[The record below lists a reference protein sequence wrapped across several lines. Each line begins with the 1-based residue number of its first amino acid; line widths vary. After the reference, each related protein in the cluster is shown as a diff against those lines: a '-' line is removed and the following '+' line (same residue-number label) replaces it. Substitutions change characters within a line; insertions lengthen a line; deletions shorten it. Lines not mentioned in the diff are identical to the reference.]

1 MMLTNNARIR
11 ITGDAGTV
19 IGRVE
24 DVRTVAEMP
33 DLPELGLPTAGEFA
47 PKNILRELGAERV
60 AMISYHSS
68 PDAELMFAAL
78 EIGGEW
84 FDLQHQKLELE
95 IVGVCS

>member
-1 MMLTNNARIR
+1 MTLSNNVRVRIS
-11 ITGDAGTV
+11 GEAGTV

-24 DVRTVAEMP
+24 DVRTVADMP

-47 PKNILRELGAERV
+47 PKNTLRELGVTRV
-60 AMISYHSS
+60 ASISYHAS
-68 PDAELMFAAL
+68 PNAELMFTAL
-78 EIGGEW
+78 EIAGEW

>member
-1 MMLTNNARIR
+1 MTLSNNVRVRIS
-11 ITGDAGTV
+11 GEAGTV

-24 DVRTVAEMP
+24 DVRTIAEMP
-33 DLPELGLPTAGEFA
+33 DLPELGLPIAGEFA

-60 AMISYHSS
+60 AMISYHVS
-68 PDAELMFAAL
+68 PDSQLMFAAL